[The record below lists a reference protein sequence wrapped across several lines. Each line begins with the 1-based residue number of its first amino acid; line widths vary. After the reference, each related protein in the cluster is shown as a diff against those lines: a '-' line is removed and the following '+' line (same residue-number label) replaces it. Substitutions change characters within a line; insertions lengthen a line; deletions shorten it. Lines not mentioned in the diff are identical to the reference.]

1 MKKCSFLLIA
11 LLMLTLSLVSGC
23 STGTQ
28 TLQESQTA
36 QETKVLRVGA
46 IPSEDSQKVRAA
58 YKPLVDY
65 LEKQTGMKVE
75 LFVATDYSGVI
86 EAMRSGKLDVAYFG
100 PFSYIMAAD
109 KANAE
114 AFAVEQKKGSGTSYR
129 SIVITSPESGINS
142 LEDLKGHSF
151 AFVDPASTSGN
162 LVPRSFLKKKGIDP
176 DQDFKSVIYA
186 GGHDAC
192 ELAVKNHKVDAAAD
206 ADDNYDLMKANGLI
220 SDKDIKVIFTS
231 DPIPNSPW
239 AWRKDLPEDL
249 KAKIKT
255 AFLNMAQNDP
265 SGMGKIGKGIEQ
277 YVETNDA
284 AYNGIR
290 EIAKIMNIGAN
301 GQ

>member
-11 LLMLTLSLVSGC
+11 LLLLTLSLVSGC

-28 TLQESQTA
+28 TSQESQTA

-114 AFAVEQKKGSGTSYR
+114 AFAVEQKKDSGTSYR

-239 AWRKDLPEDL
+239 AWRKDLPSDL

-265 SGMGKIGKGIEQ
+265 NGMGKIGKGIEQ

>member
-11 LLMLTLSLVSGC
+11 LLLLTLSLVSGC

-28 TLQESQTA
+28 TSQESQTA

>member
-11 LLMLTLSLVSGC
+11 LLLLTLSLVSGC

-28 TLQESQTA
+28 TSQESQTA

-100 PFSYIMAAD
+100 PFSYIMAAA